1 MIPTLKTH
9 FVPKRRLSEAVVN
22 HKTPH
27 KGNLI
32 LFYDPNNLEAVCWSC
47 HLGAI
52 QSEEALGY
60 DTTIGADGWPVDEN
74 YPIIRVEKI

>member
-1 MIPTLKTH
+1 M
-9 FVPKRRLSEAVVN
+9 N

-60 DTTIGADGWPVDEN
+60 DTTNSSNGWPVDEN
-74 YPIIRVEKI
+74 YPTIRVEKI

>member
-32 LFYDPNNLEAVCWSC
+32 LFYDANNLEAVCWSC

-52 QSEEALGY
+52 QSVGALGY
-60 DTTIGADGWPVDEN
+60 DTEIG
-74 YPIIRVEKI
+74 VEWLACGCQPS